1 MNPAVDAGNA
11 SRRERAPDAGLG
23 DVNDASAHPRSRF
36 RKVIR
41 VDLHQTRRSRPNH
54 NGNGAVG
61 EVWCDPMTAT
71 WYVTFEVRKRGLLLR
86 QRSPRETKTFAT
98 EAEAKLFARA
108 KLDEGLAV
116 FAGTINPHL
125 PRRLISSSH
134 IAAWLAEG
142 QDSDKASGTSAGD

>member
-1 MNPAVDAGNA
+1 MI
-11 SRRERAPDAGLG
+11 S
-23 DVNDASAHPRSRF
+23 
-36 RKVIR
+36 
-41 VDLHQTRRSRPNH
+41 
-54 NGNGAVG
+54 
-61 EVWCDPMTAT
+61 T

-125 PRRLISSSH
+125 PRRVIPASC
-134 IAAWLAEG
+134 IADWLAEG
-142 QDSDKASGTSAGD
+142 RDGAGAPGTPDGD